1 MSLRNDFRR
10 GTFLVE
16 VSNTLS
22 TNHKTITILKN
33 QKRAIPKCVQCSY
46 LNWLQGLLLEIL
58 ATSSKISWENLGTI
72 LLGSRIFTLV
82 PKGIITSLRSGDYAN
97 ISHSIGYVEFQKV
110 DLVEKAFQLN
120 GTRRSAT
127 GCTQ

>member
-1 MSLRNDFRR
+1 MRSVF
-10 GTFLVE
+10 
-16 VSNTLS
+16 VS
-22 TNHKTITILKN
+22 
-33 QKRAIPKCVQCSY
+33 Q
-46 LNWLQGLLLEIL
+46 L
-58 ATSSKISWENLGTI
+58 AARLTPRDLGYFFEDKLGELGHI